1 MSRTASSRACVR
13 TALAVALLASAW
25 TGCGDGERP
34 GIATEPPAP
43 RSAPPPAV
51 NTSTDSTFREV
62 VIRESHR
69 RPVLVMFWAPWS
81 GPDRV
86 FRPIVRRAVLDR
98 EGRIQLTMVNVDES
112 IETSRRYKVLAV
124 PTLMPFHDGK
134 PILRPRVGAVPR
146 AQVDEFLDEIER
158 TAN

>member
-1 MSRTASSRACVR
+1 MSSHARVR
-13 TALAVALLASAW
+13 TALAVAILASASA
-25 TGCGDGERP
+25 GCGEGERP
-34 GIATEPPAP
+34 GTATGPPATRP
-43 RSAPPPAV
+43 ARPPAV

-86 FRPIVRRAVLDR
+86 LRPIVRRAVRDR

-112 IETSRRYKVLAV
+112 IETSRRYNVLAV
-124 PTLMPFHDGK
+124 PTLMPFHEGK
-134 PILRPRVGAVPR
+134 PILRPSVGAVPR
-146 AQVDEFLDEIER
+146 ARVDELLDEIER